1 MTLHPDADADA
12 DADAVAPR
20 TATSSSD
27 GARAA
32 APAWKAL
39 PARLLAIGSVLPAVV
54 VAAWVLAALPLLLLH
69 VYRPAPAL
77 VLGLAVAAL
86 FARPALRA
94 ANARAVAMGPVPWW
108 VVVGVL
114 AVVVGFGVLAFQTSA
129 QDLLVRR
136 DPGSYA
142 LNAAWLADHG
152 TIQAPA
158 HAAAFGGAE
167 PDLSLVSQGFYL
179 QGGHIIPQ
187 FMTGVPVLMAVG
199 GWVAGISGVLHANAF
214 IGAFALLAFAGL
226 VARLVS
232 PRWAPLAVLALAFVQ
247 PQLLVMRA
255 TYSEPSAQL
264 ILLGGLAI
272 VLDALLIARLRPVT
286 APDPGLRGPDGRA
299 DSSGWPLARPVFFV
313 GALVLGLVSVVRI
326 DAIADLLP
334 LVPFIGWLA
343 FHRQPAWK
351 PLALGLGA
359 GLLVGAFDS
368 VVLTLPYA
376 KHLGRDIALAGG
388 GFILA
393 IPLTIIGVRAGW
405 ASRRSSA
412 GEHPRGWPEVGLLL
426 GLFFAALVGILLP
439 TGRTKWHV
447 YAAVAVALVIV
458 GGWGVTR
465 AVWWAQQRP
474 TRNRSAKWPLA
485 AAVAVAVVGA
495 FFVVRPYVMTARA
508 NPNSGGAYYVA
519 AVQRYLGMPVD
530 QTRSYYEQSLR
541 WLSWYFGWTAL
552 ALALVG
558 AGWLA
563 YSVTRGAR
571 REWLPALLVFVGMTA
586 AVLYSPSITPDH
598 PWADRRFVPVA
609 LPAVVLLA
617 FAAIAGAVAW
627 MERRWSAD
635 LATVWGARSVGVAC
649 AGALVIAPAWWGSH
663 HVLTMQTEKGEVA
676 LVHSVCDQ
684 LRPDDVVLAF
694 GAEGATAWPGTIR
707 VMCGVGTGYLKN
719 QTDAAAL
726 QRIADRVHARGGRLM
741 VLVDG
746 TGDKAKVPGDVRWPT
761 QPTATLETTEVGH
774 TLVTRPDAPAHL
786 PITLWLGEVPPSS

>member
-1 MTLHPDADADA
+1 MTLHEDADAATPLTTQVKPDDA
-12 DADAVAPR
+12 RSPR
-20 TATSSSD
+20 A
-27 GARAA
+27 
-32 APAWKAL
+32 AL
-39 PARLLAIGSVLPAVV
+39 PARLLAIGSVLPAAVA
-54 VAAWVLAALPLLLLH
+54 AAWVLAAMPLLLLH

-94 ANARAVAMGPVPWW
+94 ANARAAQMGAVPWW
-108 VVVGVL
+108 VVIGVL
-114 AVVVGFGVLAFQTSA
+114 AVVIGFGVLAFQTSA
-129 QDLLVRR
+129 QDVLVRR

-142 LNAAWLADHG
+142 LNAGWLADHG

-158 HAAAFGGAE
+158 HAASFGGAD

-199 GWVAGISGVLHANAF
+199 GWLAGLSGVLHSNAF
-214 IGAFALLAFAGL
+214 IGPLALLAFAGV
-226 VARLVS
+226 VARLIG
-232 PRWAPLAVLALAFVQ
+232 PRWAPLAVLALALTQ

-272 VLDALLIARLRPVT
+272 VLDALLVARLRPI
-286 APDPGLRGPDGRA
+286 AKPDLTLRGPDGRA
-299 DSSGWPLARPVFFV
+299 DPGGWPLARPMLFA

-343 FHRQPAWK
+343 FHRQRAWK
-351 PLALGLGA
+351 PLAVGLGA

-388 GFILA
+388 GFVLA

-405 ASRRSSA
+405 ASRRSA
-412 GEHPRGWPEVGLLL
+412 MADHPRGWPEVGVVG

-439 TGRTKWHV
+439 STRTKLHV
-447 YAAVAVALVIV
+447 YAAVGLAVVVVA
-458 GGWGVTR
+458 GWAVTR
-465 AVWWAQQRP
+465 AVWWAQQHP
-474 TRNRSAKWPLA
+474 TRDRSAKWPVA
-485 AAVAVAVVGA
+485 AAIAVAVVGL
-495 FFVVRPYVMTARA
+495 FFVVRPYVLTARA
-508 NPNSGGAYYVA
+508 NPTSGGAYYVA

-541 WLSWYFGWTAL
+541 WMSWYLGWATL

-558 AGWLA
+558 ATWLA
-563 YSVTRGAR
+563 YNLARGVR
-571 REWLPALLVFVGMTA
+571 RDWLPAFLIFVGMTA

-609 LPAVVLLA
+609 IPGLVLLA
-617 FAAIAGAVAW
+617 FAAIAGALAW
-627 MERRWSAD
+627 VERRWSSD
-635 LATVWGARSVGVAC
+635 LMTVWSARVVGVAC
-649 AGALVIAPAWWGSH
+649 AGALVITPAWFGSH
-663 HVLTMQTEKGEVA
+663 HVFTMQTEKGEVA
-676 LVHSVCDQ
+676 LADSVCDQ
-684 LRPDDVVLAF
+684 LKPDDVVIAF
-694 GAEGATAWPGTIR
+694 GAEGLTAWPGTLR
-707 VMCGVGTGYLKN
+707 VMCGVGTGYLKG
-719 QTDAAAL
+719 QDDAAAL

-746 TGDKAKVPGDVRWPT
+746 TGDKAKVPGDVRWPS

-774 TLVTRPDAPAHL
+774 TLVSRPDKPVPL
-786 PITLWLGEVPPSS
+786 PIVLWLGEVLPSS